1 MSAASTG
8 CAEPRIDDIPMLVD
22 LWRRG
27 QLNIADA
34 VTNRYP
40 LAQVLS
46 QGYQDLED
54 GKNIRGVVVHAD
66 AP

>member
-1 MSAASTG
+1 
-8 CAEPRIDDIPMLVD
+8 MLVD

-40 LAQVLS
+40 LAQVS

-54 GKNIRGVVVHAD
+54 GKTSAASSCTRTPPDTQPPVAFQK
-66 AP
+66 